1 MIIQNMLGDDFENH
15 DFTHRRY
22 RQEWLQV
29 GCICGER
36 GLHKPNLITF
46 CGAHDASCNSS
57 NMAEGSSGGHHP
69 LPRRRG
75 VW

>member
-1 MIIQNMLGDDFENH
+1 MIIQNMLGDCFKNH
-15 DFTHRRY
+15 GFTHRRY
-22 RQEWLQV
+22 RQEWLQ
-29 GCICGER
+29 GAFAGSGDFTSQI
-36 GLHKPNLITF
+36 LLTF

-57 NMAEGSSGGHHP
+57 NMAEGGSGGHHP